1 MKNEGRKKVGLG
13 IFVIAA
19 LFFFIVGI
27 YFIGKKRQL
36 FNETFRVSGL
46 FTDVRGL
53 QVGNNVRFSG
63 INVGVVEDIV
73 IITDTTVKVDMQI
86 NENTRRFIRK
96 DASAIIGSDGLMGN
110 KILTI
115 MPGTADEAIIEN
127 NDYIRTTMPISM
139 DDILLKLKVTGDN
152 AATIT
157 GDLAAIIGN
166 IRSGR
171 GTMGKL
177 FMDSS
182 FAENLD
188 HTVVNLKK
196 GTSGF
201 NQNMEAAKQSFLFK
215 GLFKKR
221 KKKEKPGDTIK

>member
-1 MKNEGRKKVGLG
+1 MKREGGKKVGLG
-13 IFVIAA
+13 IFVITA
-19 LFFFIVGI
+19 LFFFILGI
-27 YFIGKKRQL
+27 YFIGKKQQL
-36 FNETFRVSGL
+36 FNETFRISGL

-73 IITDTTVKVDMQI
+73 IITDTTVKVDIQV

-115 MPGTADEAIIEN
+115 LPGTPGEAIIEN

-139 DDILLKLKVTGDN
+139 DDILFKLKVTGDN

-171 GTMGKL
+171 GTIGKL
-177 FMDSS
+177 LMDTS
-182 FAENLD
+182 FAKNLD
-188 HTVVNLKK
+188 RTVVNLKK

-215 GLFKKR
+215 GLFKKK
-221 KKKEKPGDTIK
+221 KKKEQTGDTVK